1 MKRRFGD
8 FVKIIKTA
16 TDWISKFHT
25 IKTQFEPDWNKW
37 KSKLCV
43 IHLHDKEMGKN
54 CLRKKNKPTKLVQTN
69 KYTLQFGNKNK

>member
-8 FVKIIKTA
+8 FVKIIKTT

-43 IHLHDKEMGKN
+43 IHLNDKETGEKLFTGKKQT
-54 CLRKKNKPTKLVQTN
+54 KKASSNK
-69 KYTLQFGNKNK
+69 